1 MNRHSPMNCDP
12 LLVRL
17 LLACY
22 PASWRRRY
30 GDEYADLMT
39 RSFHATGRVRRV
51 GQISDILR
59 GALDARIH
67 PKGRGMADRSTP
79 MTVAVWATGLFT
91 VAGCGLAKMRD
102 DATLI
107 AAQNQHAAIGWSF
120 DLVPV
125 TAGIA
130 LLALIIAAFPAGLAM
145 LREPGLRSLRL
156 LVIPLLAC
164 AAWYAGVRLA
174 LHFAG
179 GRGAQTGVNPTA
191 AALVTA
197 GAVIVVG
204 LIAWTAA
211 AVLRRVP
218 AGLPPRGRSAALAVL
233 ALGMAA
239 TTAACLAWGIAVHD
253 TDPAEYSVGNDGLF
267 ATSFLPSWITISV
280 LMAAATA
287 LAAWAS
293 LRDRGGAV
301 QAAA

>member
-1 MNRHSPMNCDP
+1 MNRDP

-22 PASWRRRY
+22 PASWRQRY

-39 RSFHATGRVRRV
+39 SSFHATGRGRRV
-51 GQISDILR
+51 GQVSDILR

-67 PKGRGMADRSTP
+67 SKGRGMADRSTP
-79 MTVAVWATGLFT
+79 MTAAVWATGLFT
-91 VAGCGLAKMRD
+91 IAVCGLAKMTD
-102 DATLI
+102 DPALI
-107 AAQNQHAAIGWSF
+107 AAHNQHAAVNWSF
-120 DLVPV
+120 ALVPV

-130 LLALIIAAFPAGLAM
+130 VIALIVAALPAGLAM
-145 LREPGLRSLRL
+145 LRKPEWRSLGL
-156 LVIPLLAC
+156 LIIPIAAC

-179 GRGAQTGVNPTA
+179 GRGAHAGVNLTA
-191 AALVTA
+191 AVSVTA
-197 GAVIVVG
+197 SAVIVVG

-239 TTAACLAWGIAVHD
+239 ETAACLAWGISVHD
-253 TDPAEYSVGNDGLF
+253 TDPAGYHARTDGLY
-267 ATSFLPSWITISV
+267 ATSFLPSWITISA

-293 LRDRGGAV
+293 LRDRGGAARIQV
-301 QAAA
+301 SRP